1 MVGIKD
7 FEMPETCSECRF
19 QEVFSTEDFDFFRC
33 FITGLASMDS
43 GTRQRMRTCP
53 LVDMGGSND

>member
-7 FEMPETCSECRF
+7 FEMPETCSGCRF

-33 FITGLASMDS
+33 LATGLACMDS
-43 GTRQRMRTCP
+43 GTRQRMRACP
-53 LVDMGGSND
+53 LMEVRDD